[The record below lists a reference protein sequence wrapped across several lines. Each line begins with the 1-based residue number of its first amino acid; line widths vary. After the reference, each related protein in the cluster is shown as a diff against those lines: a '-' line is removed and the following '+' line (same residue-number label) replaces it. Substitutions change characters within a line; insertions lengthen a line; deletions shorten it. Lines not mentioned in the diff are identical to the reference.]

1 MTNIP
6 MKMRVADCFGQ
17 GEALNARA
25 VHDIIC
31 DQYPTERYCSVRS
44 VHEHLMSLKA
54 VGILNDESS
63 YVDDN
68 GDLVSVYRI
77 SEYGL
82 NRLHKAR

>member
-1 MTNIP
+1 MSKIP
-6 MKMRVADCFGQ
+6 MKMMVADCFGR

-25 VHDIIC
+25 VHDIIS
-31 DQYPTERYCSVRS
+31 DHYPRERYCSVEC

-54 VGILNDESS
+54 VGILRDEGS
-63 YVDDN
+63 YVDDD

-82 NRLHKAR
+82 ERLHKAR